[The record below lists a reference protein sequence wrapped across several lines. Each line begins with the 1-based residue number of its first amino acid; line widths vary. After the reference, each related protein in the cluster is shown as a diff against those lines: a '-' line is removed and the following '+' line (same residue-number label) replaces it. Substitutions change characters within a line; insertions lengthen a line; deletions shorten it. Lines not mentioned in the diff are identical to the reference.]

1 MMAHFYDQFKTDDID
16 QFRSYFNQNK
26 KKICKNCVLR
36 EPHKVMIQF
45 QDKKIQ
51 IEVEKSI
58 QDSKF
63 MNSAVFTQKVL
74 DVLRA
79 PVVSNN
85 QQAYRQIENMFIY
98 ERILNP
104 ETKSH
109 QMKIIR
115 VAKNEDSEYENFE
128 DESGEDEESAN

>member
-1 MMAHFYDQFKTDDID
+1 MAHFYDQLVDKTKYKTDDID
-16 QFRSYFNQNK
+16 QFRRYFNLNK
-26 KKICKNCVLR
+26 KRICKNCVSR

-74 DVLRA
+74 EVLKAR
-79 PVVSNN
+79 
-85 QQAYRQIENMFIY
+85 
-98 ERILNP
+98 
-104 ETKSH
+104 
-109 QMKIIR
+109 
-115 VAKNEDSEYENFE
+115 
-128 DESGEDEESAN
+128 GE